1 MMDLDKFKHPR
12 FAQHTEYRILCAVI
26 YTETKVLERLY
37 PASFIEAVRK
47 STFKITLVH
56 HMDVRVREQEIS
68 IIIKKHNPD
77 SFSSDELG
85 SIRIHFNENGIIQS
99 IYDER
104 GVATD
109 LNVEDNINEEA
120 YNAIKLNT
128 AVTNIFTT
136 IYYLIEARKYF
147 NNELFKG
154 ETNEQ

>member
-1 MMDLDKFKHPR
+1 MDLEKFKHPH
-12 FAQHTEYRILCAVI
+12 FAQFTEYRILWAVI

-37 PASFIEAVRK
+37 PASFIEAARK
-47 STFKITLVH
+47 STFKFTVVH
-56 HMDVRVREQEIS
+56 LMDVYVREREIS
-68 IIIKKHNPD
+68 IIIKKHNPE

-120 YNAIKLNT
+120 YNTIKLNT
-128 AVTNIFTT
+128 AVTNIFAA
-136 IYYLIEARKYF
+136 IYYLIEARKCF
-147 NNELFKG
+147 NNELFK
-154 ETNEQ
+154 EEK